1 MKKPNDTTP
10 ARRVSTDPKNQALP
24 DPNKIR
30 SDTSRNKRGTS
41 VTRLRSPGRAVAEV
55 SQQPGR
61 TGVTSQPHAERLRV

>member
-10 ARRVSTDPKNQALP
+10 ARRVSTDPKNQAYP

-61 TGVTSQPHAERLRV
+61 TGVNQPAAC